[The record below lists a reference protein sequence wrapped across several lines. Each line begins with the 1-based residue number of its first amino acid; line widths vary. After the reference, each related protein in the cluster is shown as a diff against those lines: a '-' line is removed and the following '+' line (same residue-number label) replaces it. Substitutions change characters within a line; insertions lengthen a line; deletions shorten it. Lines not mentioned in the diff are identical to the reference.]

1 MIPEPRGGN
10 GPEGGGLAVLTVLAL
25 IVGAVSGVAVA
36 LFIIVLE
43 RADRLRDAFVGW
55 AHAQGSVGFWFLV
68 IAFAAAAAA
77 AASLVRR
84 ISPQAVGS
92 GIPHVEA

>member
-10 GPEGGGLAVLTVLAL
+10 GPEGGSLAVLTVLAL

-43 RADRLRDAFVGW
+43 HADRLRDAFVG
-55 AHAQGSVGFWFLV
+55 
-68 IAFAAAAAA
+68 
-77 AASLVRR
+77 
-84 ISPQAVGS
+84 
-92 GIPHVEA
+92 